1 MIGAIKKSVYCYDFN
16 TGKYLIE
23 FDGIRL
29 AARALN
35 LKDSFNIRYRMD
47 KNKPLNVNIDNI
59 NYRIL
64 FKSYKISNDNE

>member
-1 MIGAIKKSVYCYDFN
+1 
-16 TGKYLIE
+16 
-23 FDGIRL
+23 
-29 AARALN
+29 
-35 LKDSFNIRYRMD
+35 MD